1 MHGPEVLGTV
11 LAPPGLA
18 AAATDRRAGRPTLVF
33 IPRAPRSLQ
42 SGGVFHATTRGV
54 AKSAIY
60 GDDDDRL
67 FFLRLLLHVVRE
79 TDWTF
84 HALCLMTNHYHLV
97 VETELE
103 TLSLGMH
110 WLNGTYAL
118 AYNRKYER
126 WGHLFGDRFWSR
138 VVEGK
143 EDLEG
148 TCDYVVQNPVRAG
161 LLPLALPSFGLLV
174 VDQRNGRLA
183 RDHFLHVLDLD
194 LRAAR
199 KSSALIPD
207 TRPSTVSAI
216 FVIPSPG

>member
-1 MHGPEVLGTV
+1 
-11 LAPPGLA
+11 
-18 AAATDRRAGRPTLVF
+18 
-33 IPRAPRSLQ
+33 
-42 SGGVFHATTRGV
+42 
-54 AKSAIY
+54 
-60 GDDDDRL
+60 
-67 FFLRLLLHVVRE
+67 
-79 TDWTF
+79 
-84 HALCLMTNHYHLV
+84 MTNHDHLV

-161 LLPLALPSFGLLV
+161 LCERPADWRWSASRFGLE
-174 VDQRNGRLA
+174 
-183 RDHFLHVLDLD
+183 DL
-194 LRAAR
+194 
-199 KSSALIPD
+199 
-207 TRPSTVSAI
+207 
-216 FVIPSPG
+216 